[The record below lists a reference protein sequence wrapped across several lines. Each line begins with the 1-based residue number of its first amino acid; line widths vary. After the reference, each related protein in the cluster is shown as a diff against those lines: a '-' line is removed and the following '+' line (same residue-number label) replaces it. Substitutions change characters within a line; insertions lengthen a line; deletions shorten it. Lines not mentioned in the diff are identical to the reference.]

1 MKNASLEYIKNLS
14 SVYDLSSIE
23 VVDTLKDTLKRVY
36 SCGEIESE
44 TINGNLVFYRVY
56 YNRYNELK
64 KEVIKVEGF
73 VKTTKNYARTF
84 IPVFTREEY
93 AVKQF
98 TDSSEFNKGSK
109 ENLFAALIEN
119 TDDPQVIDKLEKML
133 ERKKQELKR

>member
-1 MKNASLEYIKNLS
+1 MFYYKNEKELINMLTKSEEEILDLLWTENRPMTSTEIVNLS
-14 SVYDLSSIE
+14 VNRTWKKSYIHL
-23 VVDTLKDTLKRVY
+23 L
-36 SCGEIESE
+36 
-44 TINGNLVFYRVY
+44 INSL
-56 YNRYNELK
+56 LK

-119 TDDPQVIDKLEKML
+119 TDDPQVIDKLEKMI
-133 ERKKQELKR
+133 ERKKQELKC